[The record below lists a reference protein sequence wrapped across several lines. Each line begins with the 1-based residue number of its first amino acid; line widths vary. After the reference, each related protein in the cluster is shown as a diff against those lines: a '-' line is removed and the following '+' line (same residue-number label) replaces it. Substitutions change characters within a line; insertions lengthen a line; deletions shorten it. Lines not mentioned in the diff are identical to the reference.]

1 VSDATRI
8 VTDLNGR
15 VLEAAD
21 GAAQLF
27 AIDGRWLEG
36 KPLAAFVVP
45 EEVRAF
51 RTLVLELAHGNG
63 PLGTSLRLQRRD
75 GVHVE
80 VKVEAVAESHGDRLE
95 WLFASPLPA
104 EEEPRAQ
111 LAPLEGRPLQRLLG
125 RLPLGVVSIDRELTI
140 EYVNPAARVFLRG
153 ARVGGMLP
161 EPLSPF
167 SLRKFAQRLFA
178 STPPPRRVVESST
191 GRLFEIDG
199 IPGGERESAL
209 LLLQD
214 VTAHER
220 RRRAE
225 REFAANAAHELRTPI
240 AAITSSLDVLEGGA
254 KDVPDD
260 RDLFLGHIER
270 ETARLARLVDALLLL
285 ARIQTGQAQPSLA
298 LVDVGPLLESVA
310 EQLEPQEDVVVRIEC
325 VGEVA
330 MLADADLLRQAVWN
344 LAANAVGHTRA
355 GEVCLTGRDLGAMAE
370 IEVRDTGTGISAE
383 ERAQV
388 FDRFFRANRRIGKGF
403 GLGLPISQEIAHAL
417 GGSVTLES
425 EPGVGTR
432 VRVHLPSARLVA

>member
-36 KPLAAFVVP
+36 KPLAAFVAP

-75 GVHVE
+75 GAHVDVE
-80 VKVEAVAESHGDRLE
+80 VEAVAESQGDRLE

-104 EEEPRAQ
+104 EDEPRAS

-125 RLPLGVVSIDRELTI
+125 RLPIGVVSIDRALTI

-161 EPLSPF
+161 EPLTPF
-167 SLRKFAQRLFA
+167 SLRKFAQRLFG

-209 LLLQD
+209 LLVQD
-214 VTAHER
+214 VTARER

-254 KDVPDD
+254 KDVPED

-285 ARIQTGQAQPSLA
+285 ARIQTGQEQPSLE
-298 LVDVGPLLESVA
+298 LVDVGPLLDVVA
-310 EQLEPQEDVVVRIEC
+310 GQLEPQEGVAVRVDC
-325 VGEVA
+325 APGVA
-330 MLADADLLRQAVWN
+330 MLADVDLLHQAVWN
-344 LAANAVGHTRA
+344 LATNAVGHTHD
-355 GEVCLTGRDLGAMAE
+355 GEIRLTGRDLGRMAE
-370 IEVRDTGTGISAE
+370 IEVRDTGTGIDADE
-383 ERAQV
+383 QTQI
-388 FDRFFRANRRIGKGF
+388 FDRFFRAHRRVGQGF
-403 GLGLPISQEIAHAL
+403 GLGLPISQEIARAL
-417 GGSVTLES
+417 GGSLTLES

-432 VRVHLPSARLVA
+432 VRVHVPSARLVA